1 MIRLLLTFSLIVPAC
16 TTERVEYHKR
26 PAWHYAM
33 DKEMPDEIVRE
44 DGTIVK
50 YSTVGGTSSAAVSQY
65 LEGIELRSEDEATG
79 EVTLRAVLPEHV
91 LEQTLICLR
100 DRNWDLLYEQIL
112 SKATRENYESKER
125 GREEFHAFFETYRK
139 ELGKTVQRLLRGK
152 SFGDVTHKTDDDY
165 TIVTFA
171 PGSLGNFKFHTVKL
185 VREGEF
191 LKLAVIE

>member
-1 MIRLLLTFSLIVPAC
+1 MFRALIILWLVIPAC
-16 TTERVEYHKR
+16 TTQRVEYHKR

-33 DKEMPDEIVRE
+33 DKEMPDEIVKE
-44 DGTIVK
+44 DGTVIK
-50 YSTVGGTSSAAVSQY
+50 YATVGGTSSEAVSQY
-65 LEGIELRSEDEATG
+65 LDGIELRSEDEITG

-100 DRNWDLLYEQIL
+100 DRDWDLLYEQIL
-112 SKATRENYESKER
+112 SSATRENYESKER
-125 GREEFHAFFETYRK
+125 GREEFHAFFNTYRK

-152 SFGDVTHKTDDDY
+152 SFGDVVQQTVGDY